1 MPRRSPIKT
10 DFAQLADKIQHPL
23 ERHRSIVTMG
33 IGFAVL
39 LGLMTTA
46 LASSRVR
53 NSLVP
58 HSVKQARQAF
68 AQPTPV
74 DTISW
79 KTYTDGQTKLSFQYP
94 SSWNIAL
101 STPAEAKL
109 ITIASPKGTEGKI
122 TIYQSSESYLGFEG
136 LPETD
141 MQIAGQSGV
150 SISNGLVGFKKDGT
164 YYTFDAGLDQQTV
177 PIFQEL
183 IKSLKFE

>member
-1 MPRRSPIKT
+1 MSRRNPLQT
-10 DFAQLADKIQHPL
+10 DFAQLSEKIQHPL
-23 ERHRSIVTMG
+23 ERHRSIITMG

-68 AQPTPV
+68 AKPTPV
-74 DTISW
+74 DTAAW
-79 KTYTDGQTKLSFQYP
+79 KSHTDEQSKLSFRYP
-94 SSWNIAL
+94 SDWNITL
-101 STPAEAKL
+101 GSPANARL
-109 ITIASPKGTEGKI
+109 ITIASPKGAEGKI
-122 TIYQSSESYLGFEG
+122 TIYQSAEGYLGFEG
-136 LPETD
+136 LPESE
-141 MQIAGQSGV
+141 MEIAGQKGV
-150 SISNGLVGFKKDGT
+150 SISTGLVGFKKDNT
-164 YYTFDAGLDQQTV
+164 YYTLDAGLDQQTI